1 VNPNPGGINNG
12 RGRAKIGKK
21 SSFLVNLLIT
31 LAVAFATLAA
41 YYYIGGT
48 VLGIAAVGISVAG
61 SAALAIQAAYQ
72 TVINGI
78 AAAYNWLFVTNP
90 YGWVILAVIAVLC
103 IAGVDI
109 GSELANAED
118 SIKDGLADVNDWIDS
133 W

>member
-1 VNPNPGGINNG
+1 
-12 RGRAKIGKK
+12 
-21 SSFLVNLLIT
+21 VNLLIT